1 MSRAIKY
8 IIVFFIFVLG
18 ARALGINGLIAQ
30 SRTNQLVVDSD
41 PRGASEVTICSQN
54 LNNYGLL
61 PDVVRRTPSMSAERL
76 ADKEVGLVK
85 RFVKAGCDI
94 VAVQEVLG
102 RDEETSN
109 KALTRLATKLHFSS
123 NRSWDVVTGPSND
136 PMLRNGYV
144 FAKDRAEMLSRLSY
158 AKVELPKMIE
168 QEKPRSFSRGP
179 LEVQFAVKGQGE
191 APAKTVVIINF
202 HLKSKRGGAGD
213 PAQLEWETA
222 RMQMT
227 EALRRIIANR
237 HKGSLVSGEV
247 PLILL
252 GDRNSNFDAASA
264 KILDGT
270 LSLAMF
276 QGAGVCRLSKRGIP
290 LCQAGQA
297 KSPNLFSVLTTDP
310 QTKFLTGTHRFN
322 KEYSWLD
329 EILIATP
336 SLPAAWERFDSTGDY
351 ASGVVYEPREVSDH
365 ALVWVRLNW

>member
-1 MSRAIKY
+1 MRRDLKLILSL
-8 IIVFFIFVLG
+8 VVLLAL
-18 ARALGINGLIAQ
+18 ARALGIDGLTAQ

-61 PDVVRRTPSMSAERL
+61 PDVVKRTPGMSAERL
-76 ADKEVGLVK
+76 AEKESALVK

-102 RDEETSN
+102 RDEATSN
-109 KALTRLATKLHFSS
+109 NALTRLATKLHFSS
-123 NRSWDVVTGPSND
+123 NRSWAVVTGPSND

-158 AKVELPKMIE
+158 AQVELPKMIE

-191 APAKTVVIINF
+191 AAPKTVVIINF

-237 HKGSLVSGEV
+237 HKASLASGEV

-252 GDRNSNFDAASA
+252 GDRNSNFDSASA

-276 QGAGVCRLSKRGIP
+276 QGDGVCRLSKRGVP

-297 KSPNLFSVLTTDP
+297 KPPNLFSVLTTDP
-310 QTKFLTGTHRFN
+310 QTKFLTGTHRYK

-336 SLPAAWERFDSTGDY
+336 ALPAAWERFDSTGDY
-351 ASGVVYEPREVSDH
+351 ASGIVYDPREASDH